1 MVYRIKCR
9 RQVQKDQGG
18 KVATVDGKEDVR
30 QEQSLIA
37 NLYPGIGTPT
47 IPGFR
52 IAIPNHTVLRDMVKL
67 QQVED
72 S

>member
-1 MVYRIKCR
+1 VVYSVKCR

-30 QEQSLIA
+30 QDAQDGRLGGVTWRKPDCSGGRRSA
-37 NLYPGIGTPT
+37 S
-47 IPGFR
+47 
-52 IAIPNHTVLRDMVKL
+52 VKY
-67 QQVED
+67 VV